1 MELAKLKEY
10 IELMNRHRLEELEV
24 EEGGLRIRL
33 KKQGDR
39 VEQVVAM
46 PAAAAGAGMVIGSKD
61 AASAV
66 EPSVADGTQIPSPMV
81 GTFFRSPNPDAEPF
95 VEDGDRVEE
104 GKVLCIIEAMKVM
117 NEVKAEQACTI
128 EEILVPNGDPV
139 EYGQPLFRIS

>member
-39 VEQVVAM
+39 VEQVMAL
-46 PAAAAGAGMVIGSKD
+46 PTAAGSFAPVGNDI
-61 AASAV
+61 ASAADLI
-66 EPSVADGTQIPSPMV
+66 VADGTQIPSPMV
-81 GTFFRSPNPDAEPF
+81 GTFFRSPNPAAEPF

-128 EEILVPNGDPV
+128 EEVLVQNGDPV